1 MRNRV
6 PLNRNLIRSGFL
18 TVATMAAL
26 AGPIIIGIVNV
37 KASEA
42 QSESTELLPV
52 GRQRQVR

>member
-1 MRNRV
+1 
-6 PLNRNLIRSGFL
+6 
-18 TVATMAAL
+18 MAAL